1 LINSTPINTSKPN
14 ETKVFSVKEINRLV
28 RELLEQSFPSFWI
41 TGEISNFISASSG
54 HWYFSLKD
62 EEAQVRCTMF
72 KNKNM
77 AAEWIPK
84 NGEKIEAK
92 CLIGLYEARGEYQ
105 LNIELIRHAGSGL
118 LSEAFNQLKE
128 KLLKE
133 GLFEASRKKTIPQIP
148 QKIGIITSLTGAAIE
163 DILITLKRRSPHI
176 PIIIYPSL
184 VQGKEAPAAIVK
196 AIEIANVRMECDVL
210 IIARGGGSIEDL
222 WAFNEEIVARAIATS
237 KIPTITGVGH
247 ETDTTIADFVS
258 DLRAPTPSGAA
269 ELVTSYTVELIKTI
283 QVYKN
288 QLNKLMASVIR
299 ELIQKIDYLEKRLI
313 SPRQQIQRQKE
324 QIYQY
329 IQRINQSMKSLIIQY
344 HLHIDKLKLNL
355 DHLSPHAVLSRG
367 YSIVTDADGQIV
379 NNVTQLKLD
388 DKIHIQLNHGQAD
401 ANISDLKDKEF

>member
-1 LINSTPINTSKPN
+1 LINSTPINTSKPS

-105 LNIELIRHAGSGL
+105 LNIEQIRHAGAGL

-133 GLFEASRKKTIPQIP
+133 GLFEVSRKKPIPQFP
-148 QKIGIITSLTGAAIE
+148 KSIGVITSPTGAAIE

-184 VQGKEAPAAIVK
+184 VQGKEAPPAIVR
-196 AIEIANVRMECDVL
+196 AIETANAREECDVL
-210 IIARGGGSIEDL
+210 ILARGGGSIEDL
-222 WAFNEEIVARAIATS
+222 WAFNEEIVARAIVAS

-247 ETDTTIADFVS
+247 ETDSTIADFVS
-258 DLRAPTPSGAA
+258 DLRAPTPTGAA
-269 ELVTSYTVELIKTI
+269 ELVTSHTFELIKTI

-288 QLNKLMASVIR
+288 QLNKLMAGLIR
-299 ELIQKIDYLEKRLI
+299 ELVQKIDYLEKRLV

-324 QIYQY
+324 QFYQY
-329 IQRINQSMKSLIIQY
+329 IQRINQSMKNVVIQY
-344 HLHIDKLKLNL
+344 RLHIDKLKLNL

-367 YSIVTDADGQIV
+367 YSIITDVDGQIV
-379 NNVTQLKLD
+379 NNVAQLKLD

>member
-1 LINSTPINTSKPN
+1 MINSTSINSSKPN
-14 ETKVFSVKEINRLV
+14 EAKVFSVKEINRLV

-41 TGEISNFISASSG
+41 SGEISNFISASSG

-62 EEAQVRCTMF
+62 DEAQVRCTMF

-77 AAEWIPK
+77 AADWVPK

-92 CLIGLYEARGEYQ
+92 CFIGLYEARGEYQ
-105 LNIELIRHAGSGL
+105 LNIELIRHAGAGL

-133 GLFEASRKKTIPQIP
+133 GLFEPSRKKPIPQFP
-148 QKIGIITSLTGAAIE
+148 KSIGVITSPTGAAIE

-176 PIIIYPSL
+176 PVFIYPTL
-184 VQGKEAPAAIVK
+184 VQGKEAPSAIVK
-196 AIEIANVRMECDVL
+196 ALEIANTRMECDVL
-210 IIARGGGSIEDL
+210 ILARGGGSIEDL
-222 WAFNEEIVARAIATS
+222 WAFNEEMVARAIVAS

-258 DLRAPTPSGAA
+258 DLRAPTPTGAA
-269 ELVTSYTVELIKTI
+269 EIVTGHTVELIKTI

-288 QLNKLMASVIR
+288 QLNKMMANVIR
-299 ELIQKIDYLEKRLI
+299 ELMQKIDYLEKRLI
-313 SPRQQIQRQKE
+313 SPKQQLQRQKE
-324 QIYQY
+324 QIHQY
-329 IQRINQSMKSLIIQY
+329 LLRINQSMKNAMMQY
-344 HLHIDKLKLNL
+344 RLNIDKLKLNL

-367 YSIVTDADGQIV
+367 YSIVTNVEGQIV
-379 NNVTQLKLD
+379 NNVAQLKLN

-401 ANISDLKDKEF
+401 ANISDLKNK

>member
-1 LINSTPINTSKPN
+1 MINSTPINTSKPS

-105 LNIELIRHAGSGL
+105 LNIEQIRHAGAGL

-133 GLFEASRKKTIPQIP
+133 GLFEVSRKKPIPQFP
-148 QKIGIITSLTGAAIE
+148 KSIGVITSPTGAAIE

-184 VQGKEAPAAIVK
+184 VQGKEAPLAIVR
-196 AIEIANVRMECDVL
+196 AIETANAREECDVL
-210 IIARGGGSIEDL
+210 ILARGGGSIEDL
-222 WAFNEEIVARAIATS
+222 WAFNEEIVARAIVAS

-247 ETDTTIADFVS
+247 ETDSTIADFVS
-258 DLRAPTPSGAA
+258 DLRAPTPTGAA
-269 ELVTSYTVELIKTI
+269 ELVTSHTFELIKTI
-283 QVYKN
+283 QAYKN
-288 QLNKLMASVIR
+288 QLNKLMAGLIR
-299 ELIQKIDYLEKRLI
+299 ELVQKIDYLEKRLV

-329 IQRINQSMKSLIIQY
+329 IQRINQSMKNVVIQY
-344 HLHIDKLKLNL
+344 RLHIDKLKLNL

-367 YSIVTDADGQIV
+367 YSIITDVDGQIV

-401 ANISDLKDKEF
+401 ANISDLKD

>member
-1 LINSTPINTSKPN
+1 MINSTPINSSKPN
-14 ETKVFSVKEINRLV
+14 EAKVFSVKEINRLV

-41 TGEISNFISASSG
+41 SGEISNFISASSG

-62 EEAQVRCTMF
+62 DEAQVRCTMF

-77 AAEWIPK
+77 AADWVPK

-92 CLIGLYEARGEYQ
+92 CFIGLYEARGEYQ
-105 LNIELIRHAGSGL
+105 LNIELIRHAGAGL

-133 GLFEASRKKTIPQIP
+133 GLFEPSRKKPIPQFP
-148 QKIGIITSLTGAAIE
+148 KSIGVITSPTGAAIE

-176 PIIIYPSL
+176 PIFIYPSL
-184 VQGKEAPAAIVK
+184 VQGKEAPLAIVK
-196 AIEIANVRMECDVL
+196 AIETANTRMECDVL
-210 IIARGGGSIEDL
+210 ILARGGGSIEDL
-222 WAFNEEIVARAIATS
+222 WAFNEEIVARAIVAS

-258 DLRAPTPSGAA
+258 DLRAPTPTGAA
-269 ELVTSYTVELIKTI
+269 ELVTSHTVELIKTI
-283 QVYKN
+283 QAYKN
-288 QLNKLMASVIR
+288 QLNKIMASVIR
-299 ELIQKIDYLEKRLI
+299 ELMQKIDYLEKRLI

-324 QIYQY
+324 QIHQY
-329 IQRINQSMKSLIIQY
+329 IQRINQSMKNAMIQY
-344 HLHIDKLKLNL
+344 RLNIDKLKLNL

-367 YSIVTDADGQIV
+367 YSIITNVDGQIV
-379 NNVTQLKLD
+379 NNVNQLKLD

-401 ANISDLKDKEF
+401 ANISDLKNK

>member
-1 LINSTPINTSKPN
+1 MINSTPINTSKPS

-105 LNIELIRHAGSGL
+105 LNIEQIRHAGAGL

-133 GLFEASRKKTIPQIP
+133 GLFEVSCKKPIPQFP
-148 QKIGIITSLTGAAIE
+148 KSIGVITSPTGAAIE

-184 VQGKEAPAAIVK
+184 VQGKEAPPAIVR
-196 AIEIANVRMECDVL
+196 AIETANAREECDVL
-210 IIARGGGSIEDL
+210 ILARGGGSIEDL
-222 WAFNEEIVARAIATS
+222 WAFNEEIVARAIVAS

-247 ETDTTIADFVS
+247 ETDSTIADFVS
-258 DLRAPTPSGAA
+258 DLRAPTPTGAA
-269 ELVTSYTVELIKTI
+269 ELVTSHTFELIKTI

-288 QLNKLMASVIR
+288 QLNKLMAGLIR
-299 ELIQKIDYLEKRLI
+299 ELVHKIDYLEKRLV

-329 IQRINQSMKSLIIQY
+329 IQRINQSMKNVVIQY
-344 HLHIDKLKLNL
+344 RLHIDKLKLNL

-367 YSIVTDADGQIV
+367 YSIITDVDGQIV

-401 ANISDLKDKEF
+401 ANISDLKD

>member
-1 LINSTPINTSKPN
+1 MINSTPINTSKPS

-105 LNIELIRHAGSGL
+105 LNIEQIRHAGEGL

-133 GLFEASRKKTIPQIP
+133 GLFEVSRKKSIPQFP
-148 QKIGIITSLTGAAIE
+148 RSIGVITSPTGAAIE

-184 VQGKEAPAAIVK
+184 VQGKEAHPAIVR
-196 AIEIANVRMECDVL
+196 AIETANAREECDVL
-210 IIARGGGSIEDL
+210 ILARGGGSIEDL
-222 WAFNEEIVARAIATS
+222 WAFNEEIVARAIVAS

-247 ETDTTIADFVS
+247 ETDSTIADFVS
-258 DLRAPTPSGAA
+258 DLRAPTPTGAA
-269 ELVTSYTVELIKTI
+269 ELVTSHTFELIKTI

-288 QLNKLMASVIR
+288 QLNKLMAGLIR
-299 ELIQKIDYLEKRLI
+299 ELVQKIDYLEKRLV

-324 QIYQY
+324 QFYQY
-329 IQRINQSMKSLIIQY
+329 IQRINQSMKNVVIQY
-344 HLHIDKLKLNL
+344 RLHIDKLKLNL

-367 YSIVTDADGQIV
+367 YSIITDVDGQIV
-379 NNVTQLKLD
+379 NNVAQLKLD

>member
-1 LINSTPINTSKPN
+1 MINSTPINTSKPN

-148 QKIGIITSLTGAAIE
+148 QTIGIITSPTGAAIE

-288 QLNKLMASVIR
+288 QLNKLMASLIR

-367 YSIVTDADGQIV
+367 YSIVTDVDGQIV

>member
-1 LINSTPINTSKPN
+1 MINSTSINSSKPN
-14 ETKVFSVKEINRLV
+14 EAKVFSVKEINRLV

-41 TGEISNFISASSG
+41 SGEISNFISASSG

-62 EEAQVRCTMF
+62 DEAQVRCTMF

-77 AAEWIPK
+77 AADWVPK

-92 CLIGLYEARGEYQ
+92 CFIGLYEARGEYQ
-105 LNIELIRHAGSGL
+105 LNIELIRHAGAGL

-133 GLFEASRKKTIPQIP
+133 GLFEPSRKKPIPQFP
-148 QKIGIITSLTGAAIE
+148 KSIGVITSPTGAAIE

-176 PIIIYPSL
+176 PVFIYPTL
-184 VQGKEAPAAIVK
+184 VQGKEAPSAIVK
-196 AIEIANVRMECDVL
+196 ALEIANTRMECDVL
-210 IIARGGGSIEDL
+210 ILARGGGSIEDL
-222 WAFNEEIVARAIATS
+222 WAFNEEIVARAIVAS

-258 DLRAPTPSGAA
+258 DLRAPTPTGAA
-269 ELVTSYTVELIKTI
+269 EIVTGHTVELIKTI

-288 QLNKLMASVIR
+288 QLNKMMANVIR
-299 ELIQKIDYLEKRLI
+299 ELMQKIDYLEKRLI
-313 SPRQQIQRQKE
+313 SPKQQLQRQKE
-324 QIYQY
+324 QIHQY
-329 IQRINQSMKSLIIQY
+329 LLRINQSMKNAMMQY
-344 HLHIDKLKLNL
+344 RLNIDKLKLNL

-367 YSIVTDADGQIV
+367 YSIVTNVEGQIV
-379 NNVTQLKLD
+379 NNVAQLKLN

-401 ANISDLKDKEF
+401 ANISDLKDK

>member
-1 LINSTPINTSKPN
+1 MINSTPINSSKPN
-14 ETKVFSVKEINRLV
+14 EAKVFSVKEINRLV

-41 TGEISNFISASSG
+41 SGEISNFISASSG

-62 EEAQVRCTMF
+62 DEAQVRCTMF

-77 AAEWIPK
+77 AADWVPK

-92 CLIGLYEARGEYQ
+92 CFIGLYEARGEYQ
-105 LNIELIRHAGSGL
+105 LNIELIRHAGAGL

-133 GLFEASRKKTIPQIP
+133 GLFEPSRKKSIPQFP
-148 QKIGIITSLTGAAIE
+148 KSIGVITSPTGAAIE

-176 PIIIYPSL
+176 PIFIYPSL
-184 VQGKEAPAAIVK
+184 VQGKEAPSAIVK
-196 AIEIANVRMECDVL
+196 AIETANTRMECDVL
-210 IIARGGGSIEDL
+210 ILARGGGSIEDL
-222 WAFNEEIVARAIATS
+222 WAFNEEIVARAIIAS

-258 DLRAPTPSGAA
+258 DLRAPTPTGAA
-269 ELVTSYTVELIKTI
+269 ELVTSHTVELIKTI
-283 QVYKN
+283 QAYKN
-288 QLNKLMASVIR
+288 QLNKMMASVIR
-299 ELIQKIDYLEKRLI
+299 ELMQKIDYLEKRLI

-324 QIYQY
+324 QIHQY
-329 IQRINQSMKSLIIQY
+329 IQRINQSMKNAMIQY
-344 HLHIDKLKLNL
+344 RLNIDKLKLNL

-367 YSIVTDADGQIV
+367 YSIITNVDGQIV
-379 NNVTQLKLD
+379 NNVNQLKLD

-401 ANISDLKDKEF
+401 ANISDLKNK

>member
-1 LINSTPINTSKPN
+1 MINSTPINTSKPS

-105 LNIELIRHAGSGL
+105 LNIEQIRHAGAGL

-133 GLFEASRKKTIPQIP
+133 GLFEVSRKKPIPQFP
-148 QKIGIITSLTGAAIE
+148 KSIGVITSPTGAAIE

-184 VQGKEAPAAIVK
+184 VQGKEAPPAIVR
-196 AIEIANVRMECDVL
+196 AIETANAREECDVL
-210 IIARGGGSIEDL
+210 ILARGGGSIEDL
-222 WAFNEEIVARAIATS
+222 WAFNEEIVARAIVAS

-247 ETDTTIADFVS
+247 ETDSTIADFVS
-258 DLRAPTPSGAA
+258 DLRAPTPTGAA
-269 ELVTSYTVELIKTI
+269 ELVTSHTFELIKTI

-288 QLNKLMASVIR
+288 QLNKLMAGLIR
-299 ELIQKIDYLEKRLI
+299 ELVQKIDYLEKRLV

-329 IQRINQSMKSLIIQY
+329 IQRINQSMKNVVIQY
-344 HLHIDKLKLNL
+344 RLHIDKLKLNF

-367 YSIVTDADGQIV
+367 YSIITDVDGQIV

-401 ANISDLKDKEF
+401 ANISDLKD

>member
-1 LINSTPINTSKPN
+1 MINSTPINTSKPN

-148 QKIGIITSLTGAAIE
+148 QTIGIITSLTGAAIE

-196 AIEIANVRMECDVL
+196 AIETANVRMECDVL

-288 QLNKLMASVIR
+288 QLNKLMASLIR

-329 IQRINQSMKSLIIQY
+329 IQRINQSMKSLVIQY
-344 HLHIDKLKLNL
+344 QLHIDKLKLNL

-367 YSIVTDADGQIV
+367 YSIVTDVDGQIV

-401 ANISDLKDKEF
+401 ANISDLKDKEL

>member
-1 LINSTPINTSKPN
+1 M
-14 ETKVFSVKEINRLV
+14 KEINRLV

-72 KNKNM
+72 KNKNT

-105 LNIELIRHAGSGL
+105 LNIEQIRHAGAGL

-133 GLFEASRKKTIPQIP
+133 GLFDVSRKKSIPQFP
-148 QKIGIITSLTGAAIE
+148 KSIGVITSPSGAAIE

-184 VQGKEAPAAIVK
+184 VQGKEAPLAIVR
-196 AIEIANVRMECDVL
+196 AIETANAREECDVL
-210 IIARGGGSIEDL
+210 ILARGGGSIEDL
-222 WAFNEEIVARAIATS
+222 WAFNEEIVARAIVAS

-247 ETDTTIADFVS
+247 ETDSTIADFVS
-258 DLRAPTPSGAA
+258 DLRAPTPTGAA
-269 ELVTSYTVELIKTI
+269 ELVTSHTFELIKTI
-283 QVYKN
+283 QAFKN
-288 QLNKLMASVIR
+288 QLNKLMAGLIR
-299 ELIQKIDYLEKRLI
+299 ELVQKIDYLEKRLI
-313 SPRQQIQRQKE
+313 SPRQQMQRQKE

-329 IQRINQSMKSLIIQY
+329 IQRINQSMKNVMIQY
-344 HLHIDKLKLNL
+344 RLHIDKLKLNL

-367 YSIVTDADGQIV
+367 YSIITDVDGQIV

>member
-1 LINSTPINTSKPN
+1 LINSTPINSSKPN
-14 ETKVFSVKEINRLV
+14 EAKVFSVKEINRLV

-41 TGEISNFISASSG
+41 SGEISNFISASSG

-62 EEAQVRCTMF
+62 DEAQVRCTMF

-77 AAEWIPK
+77 AADWVPK

-92 CLIGLYEARGEYQ
+92 CFIGLYEARGEYQ
-105 LNIELIRHAGSGL
+105 LNIELIRHAGTGL

-133 GLFEASRKKTIPQIP
+133 GLFETSRKKLIPQFP
-148 QKIGIITSLTGAAIE
+148 KSIGVITSPTGAAIE

-176 PIIIYPSL
+176 PIFIYPSL
-184 VQGKEAPAAIVK
+184 VQGKEAPLAIVK
-196 AIEIANVRMECDVL
+196 AIETANIRMECDVL
-210 IIARGGGSIEDL
+210 ILARGGGSIEDL
-222 WAFNEEIVARAIATS
+222 WAFNEEIVARAIVAS

-258 DLRAPTPSGAA
+258 DLRAPTPTGAA
-269 ELVTSYTVELIKTI
+269 ELVTSHTVELIKTI

-288 QLNKLMASVIR
+288 QLNKVMAGVIR
-299 ELIQKIDYLEKRLI
+299 ELMQKIDYLEKRLI

-324 QIYQY
+324 QIHQY
-329 IQRINQSMKSLIIQY
+329 IQRINQSMKNAMIQY
-344 HLHIDKLKLNL
+344 RLNIDKLKLNL

-367 YSIVTDADGQIV
+367 YSIITNVDGQIV
-379 NNVTQLKLD
+379 NNANQLKLD
-388 DKIHIQLNHGQAD
+388 DKIRIQLNHGQAD
-401 ANISDLKDKEF
+401 ATISDLKN

>member
-1 LINSTPINTSKPN
+1 LINSTPINSSKPN
-14 ETKVFSVKEINRLV
+14 EGKVFSVKEINRLV

-41 TGEISNFISASSG
+41 SGEISNFINASSG

-62 EEAQVRCTMF
+62 DEAQVRCTMF

-77 AAEWIPK
+77 AADWVPK

-92 CLIGLYEARGEYQ
+92 CFIGLYEARGEYQ
-105 LNIELIRHAGSGL
+105 LNIELIRHAGAGL

-133 GLFEASRKKTIPQIP
+133 GLFEPSRKKSIPQFP
-148 QKIGIITSLTGAAIE
+148 KSIGVITSPTGAAIE

-176 PIIIYPSL
+176 PIVIYPSL
-184 VQGKEAPAAIVK
+184 VQGKEAPSAIVK
-196 AIEIANVRMECDVL
+196 AIETANIRMECDVL
-210 IIARGGGSIEDL
+210 ILARGGGSIEDL
-222 WAFNEEIVARAIATS
+222 WAFNEEIVARAIVAS

-258 DLRAPTPSGAA
+258 DLRAPTPTGAA
-269 ELVTSYTVELIKTI
+269 ELVTSHSVELIKTI
-283 QVYKN
+283 QTYKN
-288 QLNKLMASVIR
+288 QLNKMMVSIIR
-299 ELIQKIDYLEKRLI
+299 ELMQKIDYLEKRLI

-324 QIYQY
+324 QIHQY
-329 IQRINQSMKSLIIQY
+329 IQRINQNMKNILIQY
-344 HLHIDKLKLNL
+344 RLNIDKLKLNL

-367 YSIVTDADGQIV
+367 YSIITNIDGQIV
-379 NNVTQLKLD
+379 NNINQLKLD

-401 ANISDLKDKEF
+401 ANISDLKDK

>member
-1 LINSTPINTSKPN
+1 LINSTPINTSKPS
-14 ETKVFSVKEINRLV
+14 ETKIFSVKEINRLV

-105 LNIELIRHAGSGL
+105 LNIEQIRHAGAGL

-133 GLFEASRKKTIPQIP
+133 GLFEVSRKKPIPQFP
-148 QKIGIITSLTGAAIE
+148 KSIGVITSPSGAAIE

-184 VQGKEAPAAIVK
+184 VQGKEAPLAIVR
-196 AIEIANVRMECDVL
+196 AIETANARQECDVL
-210 IIARGGGSIEDL
+210 ILARGGGSIEDL
-222 WAFNEEIVARAIATS
+222 WAFNEEIVARAIVAS

-247 ETDTTIADFVS
+247 ETDSTIADFVS
-258 DLRAPTPSGAA
+258 DLRAPTPTGAA
-269 ELVTSYTVELIKTI
+269 ELVTSHTFELIKTI
-283 QVYKN
+283 QAFKN
-288 QLNKLMASVIR
+288 QLNKLMAGLIR
-299 ELIQKIDYLEKRLI
+299 ELVQKIDYLEKRLI
-313 SPRQQIQRQKE
+313 SPRQQMQRQKE

-329 IQRINQSMKSLIIQY
+329 IQRINQSMKNVMIQY
-344 HLHIDKLKLNL
+344 RLHIDKLKLNL

-367 YSIVTDADGQIV
+367 YSIITDVDGQIV

>member
-1 LINSTPINTSKPN
+1 MIISTPINSSKPN
-14 ETKVFSVKEINRLV
+14 EGKVFSVKEINRLV

-41 TGEISNFISASSG
+41 SGEISNFIIASSG

-62 EEAQVRCTMF
+62 DEAQVRCTMF

-77 AAEWIPK
+77 AADWVPK

-92 CLIGLYEARGEYQ
+92 CFIGLYEARGEYQ
-105 LNIELIRHAGSGL
+105 LNIEVIRHAGAGL

-133 GLFEASRKKTIPQIP
+133 GLFEPTRKKPIPQFP
-148 QKIGIITSLTGAAIE
+148 QSIGVITSPTGAAIE

-176 PIIIYPSL
+176 PIFIYPSL
-184 VQGKEAPAAIVK
+184 VQGKEAPSAIVK
-196 AIEIANVRMECDVL
+196 AIETANTRMECDVL
-210 IIARGGGSIEDL
+210 ILARGGGSIEDL
-222 WAFNEEIVARAIATS
+222 WAFNEEIVARAIIAS

-258 DLRAPTPSGAA
+258 DLRAATPTGAA
-269 ELVTSYTVELIKTI
+269 ELVTSHTIELIKTM
-283 QVYKN
+283 QAYKN
-288 QLNKLMASVIR
+288 QLNKMMASVIR
-299 ELIQKIDYLEKRLI
+299 ELIQKVDYLEKRLI

-324 QIYQY
+324 QIHQY
-329 IQRINQSMKSLIIQY
+329 IQRINQSMKNAMIQY
-344 HLHIDKLKLNL
+344 RLNIDKLKLIL

-367 YSIVTDADGQIV
+367 YSIITNVDGQIV
-379 NNVTQLKLD
+379 NNINQLKLD

-401 ANISDLKDKEF
+401 ANISDLKNK

>member
-1 LINSTPINTSKPN
+1 MINSTSINTSKPS

-105 LNIELIRHAGSGL
+105 LNIEQIRHAGAGL

-133 GLFEASRKKTIPQIP
+133 GLFEVSRKKPIPQFP
-148 QKIGIITSLTGAAIE
+148 KSIGVITSPTGAAIE

-184 VQGKEAPAAIVK
+184 VQGKEAPPAIVR
-196 AIEIANVRMECDVL
+196 AIETANAREECDVL
-210 IIARGGGSIEDL
+210 ILARGGGSIEDL
-222 WAFNEEIVARAIATS
+222 WAFNEEIVARAIVAS

-247 ETDTTIADFVS
+247 ETDSTIADFVS
-258 DLRAPTPSGAA
+258 DLRAPTPTGAA
-269 ELVTSYTVELIKTI
+269 ELVTSHTFELIKTI

-288 QLNKLMASVIR
+288 QLNKLMAGLIR
-299 ELIQKIDYLEKRLI
+299 ELVQKIDYLEKRLV

-329 IQRINQSMKSLIIQY
+329 IQRINQSMKNVVIQY
-344 HLHIDKLKLNL
+344 RLHIDKLKLNL

-367 YSIVTDADGQIV
+367 YSIITDVDGQIV

-401 ANISDLKDKEF
+401 ANISDLKD

>member
-1 LINSTPINTSKPN
+1 MINSTPINSSKPN
-14 ETKVFSVKEINRLV
+14 EAKVFSVKEINRLV

-41 TGEISNFISASSG
+41 SGEISNFISASSG

-62 EEAQVRCTMF
+62 DEAQVRCTMF

-77 AAEWIPK
+77 AADWVPK

-92 CLIGLYEARGEYQ
+92 CFIGLYEARGEYQ
-105 LNIELIRHAGSGL
+105 LNIELIRHAGAGL

-133 GLFEASRKKTIPQIP
+133 GLFEPSRKKSIPQFP
-148 QKIGIITSLTGAAIE
+148 KSIGVITSPTGAAIE

-176 PIIIYPSL
+176 PIFIYPSL
-184 VQGKEAPAAIVK
+184 VQGKEAPSAIVK
-196 AIEIANVRMECDVL
+196 AVETANTRMECDVL
-210 IIARGGGSIEDL
+210 ILARGGGSIEDL
-222 WAFNEEIVARAIATS
+222 WAFNEEIVARAIVAS

-258 DLRAPTPSGAA
+258 DLRAPTPTGAA
-269 ELVTSYTVELIKTI
+269 ELVTSHTVELIKTI
-283 QVYKN
+283 QAYKN
-288 QLNKLMASVIR
+288 QLNKMMASVIR
-299 ELIQKIDYLEKRLI
+299 ELMQKIDYLEKRLI

-324 QIYQY
+324 QIHQY
-329 IQRINQSMKSLIIQY
+329 IQRINQSMKNAMIQY
-344 HLHIDKLKLNL
+344 RLNIDKLKLNL

-367 YSIVTDADGQIV
+367 YSIITNVDGQIV
-379 NNVTQLKLD
+379 NNVNQLKLD

-401 ANISDLKDKEF
+401 ANISDLKNK

>member
-1 LINSTPINTSKPN
+1 MINSTPINTSKPS

-105 LNIELIRHAGSGL
+105 LNIEQIRHAGAGL

-133 GLFEASRKKTIPQIP
+133 GLFEVSRKKSIPQFP
-148 QKIGIITSLTGAAIE
+148 RSIGVITSPTGAAIE

-184 VQGKEAPAAIVK
+184 VQGKEAPPAIVR
-196 AIEIANVRMECDVL
+196 AIETANTREECDVL
-210 IIARGGGSIEDL
+210 ILARGGGSIEDL
-222 WAFNEEIVARAIATS
+222 WAFNEEIVARAIVAS

-247 ETDTTIADFVS
+247 ETDSTIADFVS
-258 DLRAPTPSGAA
+258 DLRAPTPTGAA
-269 ELVTSYTVELIKTI
+269 ELVTSHTFELIKTI

-288 QLNKLMASVIR
+288 QLNKLMAGLIDRKSV
-299 ELIQKIDYLEKRLI
+299 
-313 SPRQQIQRQKE
+313 
-324 QIYQY
+324 
-329 IQRINQSMKSLIIQY
+329 
-344 HLHIDKLKLNL
+344 
-355 DHLSPHAVLSRG
+355 V
-367 YSIVTDADGQIV
+367 
-379 NNVTQLKLD
+379 
-388 DKIHIQLNHGQAD
+388 
-401 ANISDLKDKEF
+401 